1 LPGVTRVIP
10 EEDLLQCGR
19 QGSHIYQLAS
29 MQPRE
34 SWLAGR
40 VNSTK
45 IRVSTGTKNKHN
57 LIARKKEREL
67 KANIGRRLDDMPVAH
82 LHDATAH
89 RGGLG
94 IVSDHYDGL
103 IEPVI

>member
-1 LPGVTRVIP
+1 MPGVTRVIP

-40 VNSTK
+40 LNSTK
-45 IRVSTGTKNKHN
+45 IRVCTGTKNN
-57 LIARKKEREL
+57 LNARKKEREL
-67 KANIGRRLDDMPVAH
+67 KANIGRRLDNVAIAH
-82 LHDATAH
+82 LHYAPAH
-89 RGGLG
+89 RGRFR
-94 IVSDHYDGL
+94 IVSDHDDGL